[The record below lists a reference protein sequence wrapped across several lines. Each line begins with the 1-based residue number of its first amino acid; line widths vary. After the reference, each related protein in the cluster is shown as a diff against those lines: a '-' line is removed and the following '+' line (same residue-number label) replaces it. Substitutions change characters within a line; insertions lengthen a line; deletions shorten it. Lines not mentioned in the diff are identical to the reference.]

1 MNYNL
6 ANKIAKVCDGRV
18 IEVYKD
24 YSVLILNLDSLITN
38 LIRNAFEFT
47 NDNEITA
54 INEEVRPIQIIQ
66 NLDGNYILS

>member
-24 YSVLILNLDSLITN
+24 YSVLVLNLNDLITN